1 MKKTA
6 LSILIILACVSLGF
20 GQDVQ
25 IKDQA
30 SFAYAYLD
38 CVGSFTQIPQKMM
51 EFMGAFFKQGL
62 KPAGGPFAIYF
73 NDPRQVPEAELKW
86 LIGMPI
92 APGAAPVDPL
102 KKGEFN
108 HPKVAVC
115 LHVGPYDKVGE
126 TYAKMMAFI
135 DQNGWKVAGPA
146 MEKYLNN
153 PQMVTPDKLQTELVL
168 PVEKK

>member
-1 MKKTA
+1 MNKA
-6 LSILIILACVSLGF
+6 VLSVFIILACVSFGF

-25 IKDQA
+25 IKDQPTIG
-30 SFAYAYLD
+30 YAYLD
-38 CVGSFTQIPQKMM
+38 CAGSYQQIPQKMM

-92 APGAAPVDPL
+92 GPGGAPVEPL
-102 KKGEFN
+102 KKGEYAFA
-108 HPKVAVC
+108 KVAVC

-126 TYAKMMAFI
+126 TYAKMTAFI

-153 PQMVTPDKLQTELVL
+153 PQMVTPDKLQTELIL